1 MRHCMYWYG
10 QIISHCFYA
19 RLSCVQLVY
28 LRIIYVNK
36 NTALC
41 PVTDEQKFP
50 LALTIFPC
58 QGQGVLIYSKAS
70 RHSQLLFVHITAAK
84 ENLTNQVSEI
94 RGYAW
99 FWQPNCAAFK
109 ELVSHTHGTI
119 NGTKVKFARLL
130 WASTD
135 V

>member
-1 MRHCMYWYG
+1 MYH
-10 QIISHCFYA
+10 IHASLH
-19 RLSCVQLVY
+19 VLVWS
-28 LRIIYVNK
+28 N
-36 NTALC
+36 
-41 PVTDEQKFP
+41 FP
-50 LALTIFPC
+50 L
-58 QGQGVLIYSKAS
+58 
-70 RHSQLLFVHITAAK
+70 LFTAAK
-84 ENLTNQVSEI
+84 ENLTNQISEI